1 MQTPINPALH
11 GTRYLRHPK
20 ELDGQVEKEWAAY
33 LEAAQAANIE
43 PPAHPETVG
52 NIKRVW
58 SLSEFVAQ
66 NCIRH
71 PAMLPELLHSGDLLL
86 AYPETFFRE
95 IYKALQPAR
104 DREDLERI
112 LREIRRREMTRIAW
126 RDLSGWASLDE
137 TLRDLSLLAEHLL
150 CAALERLYRW
160 QCRELGAPW
169 DEQRRHKQ
177 SLIVLA
183 MGKLGAGEL
192 NFSSDIDLIFCYPEE
207 GETRGRRPTLSN
219 AEFFTRLGQDLINI
233 LSRHTDEG
241 WVYRVDMRLRPYGNS
256 GPLVMSFDALE
267 EYYQS
272 QGREWERY
280 AMIKARPMGGDPE
293 QGARLMERLRP
304 FVYRRYIDF
313 SALESLRDMKA
324 LINREVEKK
333 ELQDNIKTGPGGIRE
348 IEFIGQAF
356 QLIRGGREPALRI
369 RPIQQV
375 LACLAREGHLPQAAC
390 QELQEAYGFLRRVEN
405 RLQEWADEQTHQL
418 PTDTPGRARLA
429 FAMGFHD
436 WPGFLKCLNHH
447 RQRVHG
453 HFEQVFEA
461 PQLEGGA
468 SATPDHP
475 PMARVW
481 LGGADDKAAILTLEK
496 AGFADPGEALRRIRA
511 LQGCHA
517 CRALSAR
524 GRQRLDQLM
533 PLLLR
538 AVSLSHLPDTTL
550 ARVLDLIEAIAR
562 RTAYLAL
569 LNENPMVL
577 SQLVRLCAA
586 SPWISDTLTR
596 HPVLLDELVDPRT
609 LYSPL
614 DREEL
619 RHELETLLARVP
631 PRDQEQQLDT
641 LRYFK
646 QINMLRVAAADV
658 TDILP
663 LMVVSDHLTGIAE
676 VILREVLALARQ
688 QLRER
693 KKSPTSHGDGRFGII
708 GYGKL
713 GGIEMSYGSDLDL
726 VFLHNARNAAEQ
738 AYFARLGQ
746 RVIHILSTHTPGGVL
761 YEVDMRLRPSGAS
774 GLLVSPLEAFSRY
787 QEEEAWTWEHQ
798 ALVRA
803 RFVAGD
809 PFIRQCFDETRARVL
824 RLPRNPGELRR
835 EVRDMRQRMREELS
849 RPRPGRFDIKHDTGG
864 LADIE
869 FLVQFGVLRWAH
881 DHPELTTYTD
891 NIRLLAD
898 FGRLGLMP
906 EKEACLLSQ
915 AYQDYRKTIHRLVL
929 QELPAIV
936 DEKQFREERRL
947 VGAAWKRLLGDY
959 SDHDPCR
966 PAR

>member
-1 MQTPINPALH
+1 
-11 GTRYLRHPK
+11 
-20 ELDGQVEKEWAAY
+20 
-33 LEAAQAANIE
+33 
-43 PPAHPETVG
+43 
-52 NIKRVW
+52 
-58 SLSEFVAQ
+58 
-66 NCIRH
+66 
-71 PAMLPELLHSGDLLL
+71 
-86 AYPETFFRE
+86 
-95 IYKALQPAR
+95 
-104 DREDLERI
+104 
-112 LREIRRREMTRIAW
+112 
-126 RDLSGWASLDE
+126 
-137 TLRDLSLLAEHLL
+137 
-150 CAALERLYRW
+150 
-160 QCRELGAPW
+160 
-169 DEQRRHKQ
+169 
-177 SLIVLA
+177 
-183 MGKLGAGEL
+183 
-192 NFSSDIDLIFCYPEE
+192 
-207 GETRGRRPTLSN
+207 
-219 AEFFTRLGQDLINI
+219 
-233 LSRHTDEG
+233 
-241 WVYRVDMRLRPYGNS
+241 
-256 GPLVMSFDALE
+256 
-267 EYYQS
+267 
-272 QGREWERY
+272 
-280 AMIKARPMGGDPE
+280 
-293 QGARLMERLRP
+293 
-304 FVYRRYIDF
+304 
-313 SALESLRDMKA
+313 
-324 LINREVEKK
+324 
-333 ELQDNIKTGPGGIRE
+333 
-348 IEFIGQAF
+348 
-356 QLIRGGREPALRI
+356 
-369 RPIQQV
+369 
-375 LACLAREGHLPQAAC
+375 
-390 QELQEAYGFLRRVEN
+390 
-405 RLQEWADEQTHQL
+405 
-418 PTDTPGRARLA
+418 
-429 FAMGFHD
+429 
-436 WPGFLKCLNHH
+436 
-447 RQRVHG
+447 
-453 HFEQVFEA
+453 
-461 PQLEGGA
+461 
-468 SATPDHP
+468 
-475 PMARVW
+475 
-481 LGGADDKAAILTLEK
+481 
-496 AGFADPGEALRRIRA
+496 
-511 LQGCHA
+511 
-517 CRALSAR
+517 
-524 GRQRLDQLM
+524 M

-676 VILREVLALARQ
+676 VILHQVLVLARQ

-693 KKSPTSHGDGRFGII
+693 KKHPSSQGDGRFGII

-809 PFIRQCFDETRARVL
+809 PRIGQRFDEIRAKVL

-891 NIRLLAD
+891 NVRLLAD